1 MGIDKLGSI
10 HILDK
15 HPSKRLRRY
24 IIDLRGFKSR
34 VKYEKVITK
43 ENKEAGILHENS
55 RFLKQ
60 Y

>member
-1 MGIDKLGSI
+1 MSNLANS
-10 HILDK
+10 
-15 HPSKRLRRY
+15 LRRY
-24 IIDLRGFKSR
+24 IIDLTGFKSR

-43 ENKEAGILHENS
+43 ENKEAGILYENP